1 MQHDT
6 QYHHIVRRDV
16 TADYQN
22 DDRSTAAEAHQSR
35 QNPRVD
41 KSLAFYD
48 YLQPPY
54 FSEAYIPDFS
64 FNGYGGNEDAN
75 EILARTD
82 PLDTIMR
89 PKTPIPYSDSPIYY
103 IRLPP
108 TPYVFVPGVGYI
120 SQPPPPSPL
129 TSQINPFINLPIDFI
144 ANGKPTNIYQWSG
157 APTMEP
163 GLTGLNRPSLPSYP
177 YPKPKPTV
185 KPDSSV
191 NNLNNGP
198 YVFNGRPGDVYV
210 LRDSVNSLYSDAL
223 QNFYP

>member
-1 MQHDT
+1 M
-6 QYHHIVRRDV
+6 
-16 TADYQN
+16 
-22 DDRSTAAEAHQSR
+22 AETHQSR
-35 QNPRVD
+35 QHARSD

-48 YLQPPY
+48 YIQPPY
-54 FSEAYIPDFS
+54 FTAGYEPDFS
-64 FNGYGGNEDAN
+64 FNGYGGSADTN

-82 PLDTIMR
+82 PLDTIIR
-89 PKTPIPYSDSPIYY
+89 PKTPIPYPDSPIYY

-108 TPYVFVPGVGYI
+108 TPYVFVPGLGYV
-120 SQPPPPSPL
+120 SQPPPPPPPPSPL
-129 TSQINPFINLPIDFI
+129 SSQISPFINLPIDFI

-163 GLTGLNRPSLPSYP
+163 GITDLNRPILPSYP
-177 YPKPKPTV
+177 YPKPKPST

-198 YVFNGRPGDVYV
+198 YVFNGRPTDVYV